1 MTPSGV
7 TPKINHHHT
16 HIDRFRHSELQLT
29 EATPS
34 TDHQPP
40 STMSSIGPASF
51 KVPSNRAPVDS
62 LTLNMQDL
70 RVANRAASS
79 DNIPSSGPVPSRS
92 WADAPEFVPRGAAPE
107 APVPSQPKSWAHVV
121 NPVAMAEMTAAEA
134 EAELCPFG
142 VNGECRYGEGGCSY
156 VHGDVCELC
165 GKAALH
171 PTHQEQRRQ
180 HEFVSLEL

>member
-1 MTPSGV
+1 M
-7 TPKINHHHT
+7 
-16 HIDRFRHSELQLT
+16 
-29 EATPS
+29 
-34 TDHQPP
+34 
-40 STMSSIGPASF
+40 
-51 KVPSNRAPVDS
+51 PSNRAPVES

-70 RVANRAASS
+70 RVANRAANS
-79 DNIPSSGPVPSRS
+79 DDHPSRPARS
-92 WADAPEFVPRGAAPE
+92 WADAPEFVPRGAAT
-107 APVPSQPKSWAHVV
+107 AQDQPKSWAHVV

-142 VNGECRYGEGGCSY
+142 VNGECRYGDGGCSY

-180 HEFVSLEL
+180 HEFVSLDL